1 MISEHPFPMSA
12 GKRVH
17 GDHRIAM
24 AAAAVG
30 PTMVRSGGSPRTSYP
45 EFVDMLKQLGNKS
58 EQVEP

>member
-1 MISEHPFPMSA
+1 MSA